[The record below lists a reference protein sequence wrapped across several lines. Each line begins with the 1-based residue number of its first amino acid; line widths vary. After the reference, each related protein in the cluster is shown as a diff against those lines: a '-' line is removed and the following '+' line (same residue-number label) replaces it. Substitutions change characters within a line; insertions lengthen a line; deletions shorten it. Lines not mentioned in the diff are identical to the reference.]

1 MKLFFI
7 IFSIILAISAL
18 LTCLLFLTRRYFGK
32 PDKDIE
38 YIHPN
43 SFTFFTALY
52 AFFLG
57 FAIVTLWSAFLKTEA
72 NVARE
77 ADSLLIT
84 YRLSRDLPH
93 SEAFRQALADYVRG
107 VVQEEWP
114 SMEGD
119 TMNEETKKRFDNVWE
134 QLHLLK
140 PEDKG
145 DNDLYVNLSTFLGEA
160 SQQRL
165 SRALT
170 MEGNLYP
177 PIWVIIVFGF
187 ISVIYGLYFSHFRQ
201 NAVRIIFDFMVIFMV
216 LSCIYF
222 IYDINTP
229 FSGYIVVKPEIFQR
243 VQALMLNMP

>member
-1 MKLFFI
+1 MKSFFI
-7 IFSIILAISAL
+7 IFSIILAISLLLTAL
-18 LTCLLFLTRRYFGK
+18 LVLARKYFVR

-38 YIHPN
+38 HIHP
-43 SFTFFTALY
+43 SLFTFFTSLY

-72 NVARE
+72 NVGRE
-77 ADSLLIT
+77 ADSLLIA
-84 YRLSRDLPH
+84 YHLSRDLPH
-93 SEAFRQALADYVRG
+93 SEALRQALKDYVHS
-107 VVQEEWP
+107 VVQQEWA

-119 TMNEETKKRFDNVWE
+119 SMSEEAQKRFDKIWE

-140 PEDKG
+140 PENKG
-145 DNDLYVNLSTFLGEA
+145 DNDLYISLSNALSEA
-160 SQQRL
+160 SRQRL

-170 MEGNLYP
+170 IEGNLYP

-187 ISVIYGLYFSHFRQ
+187 ISVIYGLYFNHIQQ
-201 NAVRIIFDFMVIFMV
+201 NRVRIIFDFMVIFMV

-229 FSGYIVVKPEIFQR
+229 FSGYTVVKPEIFQK
-243 VQALMLNMP
+243 VYATMLRLP

>member
-7 IFSIILAISAL
+7 IFSIILAISIL
-18 LTCLLFLTRRYFGK
+18 LTVLLFLARKHFVKT
-32 PDKDIE
+32 DKSIE
-38 YIHPN
+38 HIHP
-43 SFTFFTALY
+43 SIFTFFTSLY

-72 NVARE
+72 NVGRE

-93 SEAFRQALADYVRG
+93 AEAFRQSLQDYVRS
-107 VVQEEWP
+107 VVQQEWA

-119 TMNEETKKRFDNVWE
+119 SMNEEAQKRFDKIWE

-140 PEDKG
+140 PESKG
-145 DNDLYVNLSTFLGEA
+145 DNDLYIALGNSLSEA
-160 SQQRL
+160 SRQRL

-187 ISVIYGLYFSHFRQ
+187 ISVIYGLYFCHIQQ
-201 NAVRIIFDFMVIFMV
+201 NTVRLIFDFMVIFLV

-243 VQALMLNMP
+243 VYATMLNLP